1 MTSNKKSLFTEFLD
15 RLREDHQLRLDD
27 AYYQGFFQSLELAT
41 AAMIEAGLD
50 KQQIE
55 ELLIKYWDLRL
66 SEAKKL
72 IETNP
77 ARMDD

>member
-1 MTSNKKSLFTEFLD
+1 MTKICLVISVFNNKTSGKVGVESSTFL
-15 RLREDHQLRLDD
+15 LVIV
-27 AYYQGFFQSLELAT
+27 
-41 AAMIEAGLD
+41 AMIEAGLD